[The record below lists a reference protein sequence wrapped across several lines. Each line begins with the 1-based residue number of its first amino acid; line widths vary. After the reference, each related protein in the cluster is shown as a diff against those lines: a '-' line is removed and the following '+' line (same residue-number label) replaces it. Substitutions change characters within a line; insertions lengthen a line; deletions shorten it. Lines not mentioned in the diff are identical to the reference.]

1 MRGNMKENFESC
13 LEKILKHEGGFVNH
27 PEDPGGMTN
36 MGITKKVYERFL
48 GKEVNEQEMR
58 DMPKEHVAEIYR
70 KNYWERVKADDLPS
84 GLDLCVFDWAVNS
97 GTKRAVCAL
106 QESIGAEVDGVMGPM
121 TIGKVKVYDNL
132 ELLKVMKEKRENF
145 YRSLTHLFKTF
156 GTGWLRRNN
165 ETYET
170 SKDYAKSRSQE
181 GFF

>member
-1 MRGNMKENFESC
+1 MKENFESC

-36 MGITKKVYERFL
+36 MGITKKVYEKFL
-48 GKEVNEQEMR
+48 GKEVSEQEMR
-58 DMPKEHVAEIYR
+58 DIPKEHVAEIYR
-70 KNYWERVKADDLPS
+70 KNYWDRVKADDLPS

-121 TIGKVKVYDNL
+121 TLGKVKVYDNL

>member
-1 MRGNMKENFESC
+1 MRGKMKENFESC

-70 KNYWERVKADDLPS
+70 KNYWERVKADELPS
-84 GLDLCVFDWAVNS
+84 GVDLCVFDWAVNS

-121 TIGKVKVYDNL
+121 TLGKVKVYDNL
-132 ELLKVMKEKRENF
+132 ELLKVMREKRENF

-170 SKDYAKSRSQE
+170 SKDYAKSRSQ
-181 GFF
+181 GSFF